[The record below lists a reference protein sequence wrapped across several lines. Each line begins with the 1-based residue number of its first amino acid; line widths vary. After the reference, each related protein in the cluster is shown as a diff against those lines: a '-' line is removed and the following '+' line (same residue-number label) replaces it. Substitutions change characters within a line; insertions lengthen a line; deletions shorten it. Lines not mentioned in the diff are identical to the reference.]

1 MELMN
6 LLKLFLRNVNIA
18 KKLMKE
24 YFNKN
29 GIMIEKEKHLF
40 QKSNSCWIFKN
51 LLVTMRKNL
60 KIIVT

>member
-40 QKSNSCWIFKN
+40 QKINSCWIFKN
-51 LLVTMRKNL
+51 LFIMMRKNL